1 MASLDAD
8 SSDED
13 IRKPSQLN
21 ADSSDDEVTVNRKAS
36 TALNADS
43 SDEEVMMMSKSSHL
57 NADSSDEEQGTPSKA
72 VSEDANNSS
81 DEQGKGKESTAVGSK
96 LDSSDEE
103 PSPKKGV
110 KKKVK
115 KRIVDSDDSDSENA
129 SKKSEIDNSSDDE
142 DEEKKP
148 SSQSQSKSKGRK
160 IQKALAS
167 DDSDGETEKSSQPKA
182 KANVLKNK
190 DLYDAESSDD
200 DLPDIPRHPKKA
212 ISGEESGNSDS
223 HDSGDEESIAEIKN
237 KAVEKAKR
245 GGERKSAQAAMM
257 EIRSESARL
266 TRESAIGLPYHRPKQ
281 RSLEDFLNRKKGTP
295 EVVKNIKLK
304 KLDSNTDKLM
314 EEREKR
320 VKEFFKADSEDEQ
333 AADDEEDGD
342 DKDFDPNTLGDEN
355 KKEEGDDSL
364 FKSQTNFN
372 DQESENL
379 LDQPPNEAVG
389 DSGISSGQVT
399 SEESNQNSE
408 EEKGKLNTKSLPL
421 DLDAVVSDTQKTS
434 EAPITQMTPEEP
446 AKEMVPEEAEKSVVQ
461 EIEEDTDSFRL
472 ELEPDTE
479 TLQVDKD
486 TKSSAEKEKMDNS
499 SASLSDDT
507 LRLVLEPDT
516 EAIPASPQVTG
527 SGKAVNKAWARL
539 EALKKKIGDTS
550 DLEKTLSTTPKI
562 SGSSDELIVLEPE
575 APKIS
580 AGAQKL
586 FERFYKHATAG
597 KSSPRE
603 EKKVENVKIVTKKI
617 VDGKEILVEE
627 VVEYKMDEKKEK
639 KVVGT
644 SYFGMKDKLKKEMMA
659 KKLTE
664 IKQRDEII
672 KMNNEEGFADELPED
687 EEMDEDEAVDDEEY
701 DENEED
707 EEEDGESEPE
717 EDDVP
722 MKETKKK
729 RNAYVDDEAEDEDE
743 DDDSD
748 DDNDSLA
755 LELPKKRSQ
764 FKKIIQ
770 DPELMSENENSN
782 QSDIF
787 ARLDRIRGDA
797 ETPTLNRSVS
807 KMTSAPSSDSMMT
820 NIEPRWTPFQDR
832 TGNQLEETRGTENTV
847 SISPTQSQMAKKRLG
862 FEELFDQ
869 TDPDVTDIDDVIG
882 LCSGQF
888 ATQKQTQVVS
898 ERILTDISGVA
909 PVPCSV
915 ETQDTVILTATGS
928 ASNTVI
934 NSQEED
940 TVILTNQEEP
950 SKKTLNASINQIL
963 ENIVD
968 DEDTAGHG
976 RIESEESGD
985 DEENSHASLKV
996 SKKRKGRLLS
1006 DSEESDAELDN
1017 SVDKEDADE
1026 NTVEDDKE
1034 YDSEENEIVQPKKVV
1049 KQKLFDKKG
1058 KLRKDFYDEEAELS
1072 DEEGGRG
1079 EFSDDED
1086 EKGLDRFEMEEGDLD
1101 EIDEEAEKEKVRRFD
1116 LASGGCIL
1124 YLKC

>member
-1 MASLDAD
+1 MTSLDAD

-21 ADSSDDEVTVNRKAS
+21 ADSSDDEMTVNRKAS

-43 SDEEVMMMSKSSHL
+43 SDEEVMVMSKSSHL
-57 NADSSDEEQGTPSKA
+57 NADSSDEEQETPSKA
-72 VSEDANNSS
+72 VSEAANNSS
-81 DEQGKGKESTAVGSK
+81 DEQQKESKAVENK

-103 PSPKKGV
+103 SSPNKGV

-115 KRIVDSDDSDSENA
+115 KRIVDSDDSDNENL
-129 SKKSEIDNSSDDE
+129 SKKSDIDNSSDDE
-142 DEEKKP
+142 DEEKNP

-182 KANVLKNK
+182 NVLKNK

-212 ISGEESGNSDS
+212 SSGEESGNSDS
-223 HDSGDEESIAEIKN
+223 HDSGDEESIADIKN
-237 KAVEKAKR
+237 KAVEKVKR

-355 KKEEGDDSL
+355 KKEEGEDS

-379 LDQPPNEAVG
+379 LDQPPNEAVR
-389 DSGISSGQVT
+389 DSGISSSQVT
-399 SEESNQNSE
+399 SEESNQNQNSE
-408 EEKGKLNTKSLPL
+408 DENGKLNTESL
-421 DLDAVVSDTQKTS
+421 DLDAIIPVTQKTP
-434 EAPITQMTPEEP
+434 EVQVELKTPEEP
-446 AKEMVPEEAEKSVVQ
+446 VTPKNAEVSEKSDVQ
-461 EIEEDTDSFRL
+461 EMEEDTDSFRL

-479 TLQVDKD
+479 TMQVDKD
-486 TKSSAEKEKMDNS
+486 TKSSAEKDKIDNS
-499 SASLSDDT
+499 SASLADDT

-516 EAIPASPQVTG
+516 EVIPASPQVPG

-550 DLEKTLSTTPKI
+550 DLEKTLNTTPKI
-562 SGSSDELIVLEPE
+562 SGSSEELIVLEPE

-580 AGAQKL
+580 VGAQKL

-617 VDGKEILVEE
+617 VDGKEVLVEE

-722 MKETKKK
+722 MKEKKMK
-729 RNAYVDDEAEDEDE
+729 RSAYVDDEAEDEDE
-743 DDDSD
+743 DNDSD

-869 TDPDVTDIDDVIG
+869 TDPNVTDIDDVIG

-888 ATQKQTQVVS
+888 ATQKQTQEVS
-898 ERILTDISGVA
+898 ERILTDISGVG

-928 ASNTVI
+928 ASNTVL

-940 TVILTNQEEP
+940 SVIQTTQKDP
-950 SKKTLNASINQIL
+950 SKQTLNASINQIL
-963 ENIVD
+963 ENLD
-968 DEDTAGHG
+968 EDEDTAGHG
-976 RIESEESGD
+976 RIESGESGD
-985 DEENSHASLKV
+985 EEESSHASLKV

-1006 DSEESDAELDN
+1006 DSEESDAEVDN
-1017 SVDKEDADE
+1017 PDDKEEADV
-1026 NTVEDDKE
+1026 NTVGDDKE

-1101 EIDEEAEKEKVRRFD
+1101 EIDEEAEKEKVRKFGF
-1116 LASGGCIL
+1116 LWF
-1124 YLKC
+1124 